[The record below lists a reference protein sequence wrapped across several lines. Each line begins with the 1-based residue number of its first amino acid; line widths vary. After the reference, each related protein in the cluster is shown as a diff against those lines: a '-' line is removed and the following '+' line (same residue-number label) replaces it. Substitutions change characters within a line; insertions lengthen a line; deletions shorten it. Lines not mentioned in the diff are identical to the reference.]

1 MVAPA
6 CVPKDC
12 TWMENDKF
20 CRMMQQNK
28 VPMDDKWPLLI
39 LQLRGVSHDPTFSPE
54 QKKKMQNLLIELIK
68 AQQFTEDSYL
78 AARKKLMQVIA
89 IPFDRKVQD
98 ITAEVEAIAQDA
110 GMVLNRHKRDV
121 MSVADTVDKD
131 LASGKEPRKALTS
144 LRATLKEVLATFEE
158 DTTRFKQL
166 SNRDCLTGTANR
178 RCFDAYVNDSVNLW
192 GTSGISAA
200 LMLFDID
207 HFKGFNDSYGHL
219 VGDQVLSSLASL
231 LMKAARSMDST
242 GTNTLVAR
250 FGGDEFAIVVRG
262 DLVGQAAMIGEKIR
276 AKVAETSLLI
286 RDAQGQVIENKLRVT
301 ISMGVSVLSKSY
313 GNDHVQTLIDNADKA
328 LYHAKLQGRNCVVY
342 FTGDKKNMFK
352 RMTPPPKEAATQG

>member
-1 MVAPA
+1 MSASA
-6 CVPKDC
+6 CSTKDC
-12 TWMENDKF
+12 AWMDNDKF
-20 CRMMQQNK
+20 CRMLQQNK
-28 VPMDDKWPLLI
+28 VPIDDKWPLLI
-39 LQLRGVSHDPTFSPE
+39 LQLRGVGHDPTFSPE
-54 QKKKMQNLLIELIK
+54 QKKKMQTLLIDIIK
-68 AQQFTEDSYL
+68 AQSFTNDSYT
-78 AARKKLMQVIA
+78 AARKKLMQIIA

-121 MSVADTVDKD
+121 MNVADTVDKD

-144 LRATLKEVLATFEE
+144 LRATLKEVLSTFEE

-192 GTSGISAA
+192 VSSDVPAA

-207 HFKGFNDSYGHL
+207 HFKGFNDKYGHL
-219 VGDQVLSSLASL
+219 VGDQVLSALASM
-231 LMKAARSMDST
+231 LMKAARSMDSA

-250 FGGDEFAIVVRG
+250 FGGDEFAIIVRG
-262 DLVGQAAMIGEKIR
+262 DLAGQSAVIGEKIR
-276 AKVAETSLLI
+276 AKVADTALLI
-286 RDAQGQVIENKLRVT
+286 RDAQGQVIENKLHVT
-301 ISMGVSVLSKSY
+301 ISMGVALLSRSY
-313 GNDHVQTLIDNADKA
+313 GNDYVQALIDNADKA
-328 LYHAKLQGRNCVVY
+328 LYHAKLQGRNCVVH

-352 RMTPPPKEAATQG
+352 RMTPTEPTPQE